1 MIEYPRLPQL
11 PVIVIFVLLDS
22 SAWTHIHVIPLTQAK
37 LISKYRVAAFGIP
50 GMHKVRASLLHR

>member
-1 MIEYPRLPQL
+1 
-11 PVIVIFVLLDS
+11 VIVIFVLLDS